1 MIDQILKI
9 KIQSIKKQNNTTENT
24 GKVKYVFLVERE
36 TLFGSAVMDKGFGL
50 GDISGREGQPDT
62 VLQLEHLVTFSQE
75 ILNEKLYFLCCEL
88 FLKNLAIYE
97 Y

>member
-62 VLQLEHLVTFSQE
+62 VLQLEHLVTFSEE

-88 FLKNLAIYE
+88 FLKNLTIYE

>member
-9 KIQSIKKQNNTTENT
+9 KIQNIEKQNNTTENI
-24 GKVKYVFLVERE
+24 GKVKYVLLVERE

-62 VLQLEHLVTFSQE
+62 VLQLKYLVTFSEE
-75 ILNEKLYFLCCEL
+75 ILNENLSCLCCEL